1 MIIYLP
7 TRLNQPFRAKLIFEV
22 ISQVAMTR
30 KIDSYDVIVVGGGPS
45 GSQVAYKLAGMGYI
59 VAVVEKKAALN
70 SDVCCTGLVS
80 RECVE
85 KYNIPESVI
94 HHWANSATLFPPSGK
109 PIHIQRDMPQ
119 VAVLN
124 RAAFNH
130 IWAQRAQKA
139 GVEYHF
145 NCNLKGIVREKGKVT
160 AEVSRHGEG
169 FSLRSRAIV
178 IATGFGTQL
187 LDNLG
192 LGGAGDFVM
201 GAQAEVDS
209 KDIDEVEV
217 YFGNE
222 VAPGFF
228 AWLVPTSPGKALVG
242 LLARRDNAFYL
253 RKLLNSLSANDK
265 IVSAGVQMSF
275 GGVPLKPLP
284 RTHSDNLLVVGT
296 AAGQVKPITGGGIY
310 FGLIC
315 ADMAAGT
322 LKRAFETG
330 NLTAHGLAGY
340 ERTWR
345 RKLAGE
351 LRTGHW
357 ARKVYEM
364 LSDRQVSR
372 IFGLMA
378 STGIIEELQQSE
390 EVGFDWH
397 AAVIAKIMGH
407 KLLANTISSIGGSFK
422 REKQVGVIK
431 KSQ

>member
-1 MIIYLP
+1 M
-7 TRLNQPFRAKLIFEV
+7 
-22 ISQVAMTR
+22 SR

-45 GSQVAYKLAGMGYI
+45 GSQIAYKLVGMGYI
-59 VAVVEKKAALN
+59 VGVVERKATLN
-70 SDVCCTGLVS
+70 GDVCCTGLVS
-80 RECVE
+80 RECVD
-85 KYNIPESVI
+85 KYSIPESVI
-94 HHWANSATLFPPSGK
+94 YHWVNSAVLFPPSGK
-109 PIHIQRDMPQ
+109 PIRIQRDTPQ

-124 RAAFNH
+124 RAAFNQ
-130 IWAQRAQKA
+130 IWTQRAQRA

-145 NCNLKGIVREKGKVT
+145 SCNLKGIVREKGKVT
-160 AEVSRHGEG
+160 VEVSRHGEI
-169 FSLRSRAIV
+169 FTLQSRAIV

-228 AWLVPTSPGKALVG
+228 AWLVPSSPGKVLVG

-253 RKLLNSLSANDK
+253 RKLLASLAANGK
-265 IVSAGVQMSF
+265 IVSAGVKMSF
-275 GGVPLKPLP
+275 GGVSLKPLP
-284 RTHSDNLLVVGT
+284 HTRGDNLLVVGT

-315 ADMAAGT
+315 ADVAAST
-322 LKRAFETG
+322 LKRALETG
-330 NLTAHGLAGY
+330 KLTAHGLAGY
-340 ERTWR
+340 ERVWR
-345 RKLAGE
+345 RRLARE
-351 LRTGHW
+351 LRTGCW

-372 IFGLMA
+372 IFGLLE
-378 STGIIEELQQSE
+378 STGIIKELQQSE
-390 EVGFDWH
+390 ELGFDWH
-397 AAVIAKIMGH
+397 ADVVARIMGQ
-407 KLLANTISSIGGSFK
+407 KLLASAVSSIGGSFK
-422 REKQVGVIK
+422 REKQAGEIK
-431 KSQ
+431 KS

>member
-1 MIIYLP
+1 M
-7 TRLNQPFRAKLIFEV
+7 
-22 ISQVAMTR
+22 SR

-45 GSQVAYKLAGMGYI
+45 GSQIAYKLAGMGYI
-59 VAVVEKKAALN
+59 VGVVERKATLN
-70 SDVCCTGLVS
+70 GDVCCTGLVS

-85 KYNIPESVI
+85 KYSIPESVI
-94 HHWANSATLFPPSGK
+94 YHWANSATLYPPSGK
-109 PIHIQRDMPQ
+109 PIHIQRDTPQ

-124 RAAFNH
+124 RAAFNQ

-139 GVEYHF
+139 GVEYRF
-145 NCNLKGIVREKGKVT
+145 GCNLKGIVREKGRVT
-160 AEVSRHGEG
+160 AEVSRHGEV
-169 FSLRSRAIV
+169 FTLQSRAIV

-201 GAQAEVDS
+201 GAQAEIES

-253 RKLLNSLSANDK
+253 RKLLDSLSADGK
-265 IVSAGVQMSF
+265 IASVDVKMNF

-284 RTHSDNLLVVGT
+284 HTRSDNLLVIGT

-315 ADMAAGT
+315 ADMAANT

-330 NLTAHGLAGY
+330 NLTAHGLAAY
-340 ERTWR
+340 ERAWR

-351 LRTGHW
+351 LRTGYW
-357 ARKVYEM
+357 ARKAYEM

-372 IFGLMA
+372 IFELMA
-378 STGIIEELQQSE
+378 STRIIEELQQSE
-390 EVGFDWH
+390 ELGFDWH
-397 AAVIAKIMGH
+397 AAVVAKIMGQ
-407 KLLANTISSIGGSFK
+407 KLLAGAISSIGSSFK
-422 REKQVGVIK
+422 REKQAGEIK